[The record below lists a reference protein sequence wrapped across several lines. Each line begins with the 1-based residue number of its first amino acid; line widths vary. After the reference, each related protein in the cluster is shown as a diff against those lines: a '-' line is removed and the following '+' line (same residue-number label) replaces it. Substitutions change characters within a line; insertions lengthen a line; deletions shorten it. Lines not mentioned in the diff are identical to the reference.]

1 MKPIRQTWNTLKNIA
16 LSGIKNFNVPL
27 HETPGAKDQAS
38 SIPQLLH
45 DCVGFL
51 RRSGKFV

>member
-1 MKPIRQTWNTLKNIA
+1 MKPIRHTWNTLKNIA
-16 LSGIKNFNVPL
+16 SGIKNFNVPL
-27 HETPGAKDQAS
+27 HELPNVKDQA

-51 RRSGKFV
+51 RRSGNY